1 MVLQRE
7 HVYFAIL
14 FLCVPI
20 QYFAVNYMGSNET
33 SRNYAISKMVI
44 QMRDIHQ
51 QWFRVEPW
59 KRWCQSILLKI
70 TEGSLSS
77 PPAEEDLGE
86 SPAFEVLKFREK
98 DGYFAQSAAVRDVK
112 GPHVTFRIGQVVK
125 HKKWG
130 YRGVI
135 VGWDEVAKAPKE
147 WIQQMHKENP
157 DWTSQPNY
165 SLLVDTR
172 DRPAPQ
178 ITYVPQENI
187 EVMKN
192 VRLVHPSIE
201 DYFEHFDGS
210 QYIPRPWLK
219 GIYPRD

>member
-1 MVLQRE
+1 MALQRD
-7 HVYFAIL
+7 HICFAVL
-14 FLCVPI
+14 LLCVPF
-20 QYFAVNYMGSNET
+20 QYFVVNYMESTET
-33 SRNYAISKMVI
+33 ARNYGISKMVSQI
-44 QMRDIHQ
+44 RDIRFR
-51 QWFRVEPW
+51 WFRVEPW
-59 KRWCQSILLKI
+59 KRWCHSLLLKI

-77 PPAEEDLGE
+77 PAADEDMGE

-98 DGYFAQSAAVRDVK
+98 DGYFAQSAGVRDTKPPNV
-112 GPHVTFRIGQVVK
+112 VYRIGQVVK

-135 VGWDEVAKAPKE
+135 TGWDEQARAPKE
-147 WIQQMHKENP
+147 WIASMHKENP
-157 DWTSQPNY
+157 GWTTQPNY
-165 SLLVDTR
+165 AMLVDTR
-172 DRPAPQ
+172 DRAAPQ

-187 EVMKN
+187 EVIRSTKI
-192 VRLVHPSIE
+192 VHPQVE